1 MATQKVEYMD
11 QLRTVRLRHLSIR
24 QSFINRV
31 EQSIGSAAQRHG
43 VLLSMPAAMEAR
55 GFHALI
61 DGLIQNWLLDQSAF
75 DLLDLGQRAMN
86 NYLKGLGFSFA
97 PGGST
102 ETDFHPE

>member
-1 MATQKVEYMD
+1 MD

-24 QSFINRV
+24 QRFFSWV

-43 VLLSMPAAMEAR
+43 VLLSMPAAMAAR

-61 DGLIQNWLLDQSAF
+61 DGLIQHWLLDQTAF

-86 NYLKGLGFSFA
+86 TYLKGIGFSVA
-97 PGGST
+97 PVGST
-102 ETDFHPE
+102 ETDF